1 MQLPNYLSCQGLV
14 LYCTLH
20 CIVHCNTQIIAITC
34 DNFEPS
40 EEQES
45 NTRFDAQSHVWY
57 VTIPSVL
64 GKNPMIVRTER
75 KLVIVIAPLEEG
87 HATSRSPKQRR
98 SGREDRTRV
107 ERGRIVPA
115 RVVRFAASSSRSAS
129 ASREVPWR
137 RVLD

>member
-1 MQLPNYLSCQGLV
+1 M
-14 LYCTLH
+14 T
-20 CIVHCNTQIIAITC
+20 
-34 DNFEPS
+34 
-40 EEQES
+40 
-45 NTRFDAQSHVWY
+45 
-57 VTIPSVL
+57 
-64 GKNPMIVRTER
+64 VRTER
-75 KLVIVIAPLEEG
+75 KLVIVIAPLEKG

-107 ERGRIVPA
+107 ERGRSVPA